1 MSFKTYPESPLFKSE
16 GEKAVY
22 GYLIDQLSDDASVY
36 CNVEHFDGVERREID
51 FLVSIPNLGLV
62 ALEVKGGK
70 VVVENNTWMQWSIAD
85 HKVIPKNFSHQ
96 LDAERRM
103 LRDRFRQKFSP
114 PYPSVAFLLV
124 TPDSDFSADA
134 ITPGIDRWQ
143 LVARNDLENL
153 YSKMRTGLGKVQ
165 TNRNFGYFEQ
175 ESIRKMFGDEVE
187 PYAQM
192 VATAGQRGAMVDEL
206 SRDQLGLLDL
216 MAENNRIF
224 IKGGPGSGKTVL
236 AIEQAMR
243 LAATGKRVGL
253 ICYNRGLGKYL
264 SHSVSQMSA
273 EKKPFFVGTLW
284 EDLAAFWGIP
294 QSLSEPDVSGVSVG
308 SRAADYYE
316 NILPNAILN
325 HTSTLQ
331 DHQKFDA
338 WVVDE
343 SQDLKAQHWGLLQAS
358 LRDPDA
364 GIIHVFGDEN
374 QNLFDGAIA
383 PPWFHAVGRLN
394 RNLRSSRAI
403 ATALND
409 LTGGQS
415 EVSGLIQGV
424 SPEILLVES
433 SELAD
438 SAADEY
444 VKFLIDSVGWK
455 PQDIVVMTT
464 KKRHARHLAQVN
476 DPTKYWD
483 EFLAQTDVFYTHVLS
498 FKGLERPVVVIA
510 VNGIPKGS
518 DARQRL
524 YVAMSRARDDLVLVG
539 MESDL
544 AALGELFLQFPKIDF
559 GAN

>member
-1 MSFKTYPESPLFKSE
+1 MGFKTYPENPAFQSE

-22 GYLIDQLSDDASVY
+22 GHLIDQLPDDAVVY

-51 FLVSIPNLGLV
+51 FLVSIPNLGMV

-70 VVVENNTWMQWSIAD
+70 VVVENNTWMQWSIAY
-85 HKVIPKNFSHQ
+85 HKLIPKNFSHQ

-114 PYPSVAFLLV
+114 PYPTVAFLLV
-124 TPDSDFSADA
+124 TSDSDFGENAV
-134 ITPGIDRWQ
+134 TPGIDRWQ
-143 LVARNDLENL
+143 LVARNELESL
-153 YSKMRTGLGKVQ
+153 YSKMLTGLGKGQ

-175 ESIRKMFGDEVE
+175 ETIRKMFGDAVE

-192 VATAGQRGAMVDEL
+192 VATSAERGAMVDEL
-206 SRDQLGLLDL
+206 SRDQIGLLDL

-243 LAATGKRVGL
+243 LAATGMRVGL

-264 SHSVSQMSA
+264 SRTILQINA

-284 EDLAAFWGIP
+284 EDLAEFWGIP
-294 QSLSEPDVSGVSVG
+294 KSLDDLGVGNSRTGSEASE
-308 SRAADYYE
+308 YYE

-325 HTSTLQ
+325 HAMKLQ

-338 WVVDE
+338 WIVDE
-343 SQDLKAQHWGLLQAS
+343 SQDLKAQHWELLQAS
-358 LRDPDA
+358 LRDPDN
-364 GIIHVFGDEN
+364 GVIHVFGDDN

-383 PPWFHAVGRLN
+383 PPWYHAVGRLN

-403 ATALND
+403 ATALNE
-409 LTGGQS
+409 LTGGQY

-433 SELAD
+433 SDLAE
-438 SAADEY
+438 ATADAY
-444 VKFLIDSVGWK
+444 VKFLIESVGWN
-455 PQDIVVMTT
+455 PQDMVVITT
-464 KKRHARHLAQVN
+464 KKRHSKHLELVD

-483 EFLAQTDVFYTHVLS
+483 QFLAQTDVFYTHVLS

-510 VNGIPKGS
+510 VNGIPAQA

-524 YVAMSRARDDLVLVG
+524 YVAMSRARDDLVIVG
-539 MESDL
+539 TEIDL
-544 AALGELFLQFPKIDF
+544 AALGVLFSQLPKVDFEL
-559 GAN
+559 